1 MSPRRR
7 LPAPG
12 AAGPLRELV
21 TVEIVG
27 EGDLVVL
34 RQVGREA
41 AEALGLDRQDQVRL
55 ATALSEVGREVVSRG
70 RGRAVLHVTEPPHAG
85 LVVHVHGALGAGEP
99 YGELTGVA
107 AAERLLDGVEVADG
121 PGGRVVVLHKLLA
134 DGALLGGRVEQVR
147 AALSRPRSADALG
160 ELRVQNAELVRAL
173 DALAAREAELV
184 RANDELE
191 ETNRGVLAMY
201 TQLSDELEETN
212 SGVVALYAELDE
224 RGRQLAAAND
234 AKTRFLRSVSHELRA
249 PVNSILGLSS
259 LLADGD
265 LDADQRVQV
274 GYLDASAR
282 SLLGMVN
289 ELLDLAR
296 AESGR
301 QHVHRVRVDLPAVL
315 AGLAGTVQPLLRP
328 GVDLRVDV
336 ADDLVLH
343 TDPELLERVLRNLL
357 TNAAKFTEQG
367 AVTVRAGRA
376 ADGGAVVVAVEDT
389 GLGIAAEHQGEV
401 FEEFFQVPN
410 RLQPSVKGTG
420 LGLPYARRVAE
431 ALGGSLEVASEVGRG
446 STFTLTLGRTDVP
459 TLGRVLVVDDEEA
472 GRVVLRGLLADAAAE
487 VLEARDGSEALAV
500 LASAAELPDVVLLD
514 VRMPG
519 TDGPATLAALRS
531 DPRTAGLPVVL
542 MSSAERPAVDAPFLD
557 KAELDAAG
565 LARALRTACGS
576 QAPAD
581 DVTSAAG
588 TTP

>member
-1 MSPRRR
+1 MSPRRGV
-7 LPAPG
+7 PAPG
-12 AAGPLRELV
+12 TAGPLRELV
-21 TVEIVG
+21 TVEVVG
-27 EGDLVVL
+27 EGDVVVL

-41 AEALGLDRQDQVRL
+41 GEALGLDRQDQVRL
-55 ATALSEVGREVVSRG
+55 ATALSEVGREVVAGG

-85 LVVHVHGALGAGEP
+85 LVVHVHGALRAGVP
-99 YGELTGVA
+99 HGDLTGVA

-121 PGGRVVVLHKLLA
+121 PDGPVVVLHKALA
-134 DGALLGGRVEQVR
+134 DGALLGARFDRVQ

-184 RANDELE
+184 RANEELE

-249 PVNSILGLSS
+249 PVNSILGLAS

-282 SLLGMVN
+282 ALLGMVN

-315 AGLAGTVQPLLRP
+315 AELAGTVRPLLRP
-328 GVDLRVDV
+328 GVELRVEV
-336 ADDLVLH
+336 PGDLVLH
-343 TDPELLERVLRNLL
+343 TDPELLERVVRNLL
-357 TNAAKFTEQG
+357 TNAVKFTESG

-376 ADGGAVVVAVEDT
+376 ADGRAVVLAVEDT
-389 GLGIAAEHQGEV
+389 GLGIAAEHQDEV

-431 ALGGSLEVASEVGRG
+431 ALGGTLEVASEVGRG
-446 STFTLTLGRTDVP
+446 STFTLTLDRTEVP

-472 GRVVLRGLLADAAAE
+472 SRVVLRGLLADAAAE
-487 VLEARDGSEALAV
+487 VLEARDGAEALAL
-500 LASAAELPDVVLLD
+500 LASAAALPDVVLLD

-531 DPRTAGLPVVL
+531 DARTAALPVVL
-542 MSSAERPAVDAPFLD
+542 MSSVEPPDVDAPFLD
-557 KAELDAAG
+557 KAELDAPG
-565 LARALRTACGS
+565 LAAALRSARGAD
-576 QAPAD
+576 APG
-581 DVTSAAG
+581 AG
-588 TTP
+588 APRAGEVAP